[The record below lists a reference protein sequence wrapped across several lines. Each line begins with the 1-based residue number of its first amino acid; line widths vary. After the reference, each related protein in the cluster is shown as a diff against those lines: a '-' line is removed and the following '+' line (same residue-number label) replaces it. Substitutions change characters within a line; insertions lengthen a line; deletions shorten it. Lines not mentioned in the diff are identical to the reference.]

1 MTWVDPCAFDPKTGY
16 QTVAPAI
23 PAIPATPQ
31 APNSRN
37 STNSSPEP
45 SDADLRCEAEERA
58 ALRQFDG
65 GQARPDAEAS
75 TLAELIGR
83 HCRAPEGW
91 PDNNHAHK
99 GRA

>member
-1 MTWVDPCAFDPKTGY
+1 MTWFDPYAFNPKTGL
-16 QTVAPAI
+16 QTVSHAI

-45 SDADLRCEAEERA
+45 SDANLWCEAEERA
-58 ALRQFDG
+58 ALREFTG
-65 GQARPDAEAS
+65 GQSRAAAEAS
-75 TLAELIGR
+75 TLAELIGI
-83 HCRAPEGW
+83 HGRAPEGW
-91 PDNNHAHK
+91 PAPHTHR

>member
-1 MTWVDPCAFDPKTGY
+1 MTWFDPYAFDPKTGF

-45 SDADLRCEAEERA
+45 SAADLWCEAEERA
-58 ALRQFDG
+58 ALREFAG
-65 GQARPDAEAS
+65 GQNRADAEVS
-75 TLAELIGR
+75 TVSELIGR
-83 HCRAPEGW
+83 HGHAPEGW
-91 PDNNHAHK
+91 PMPHAHK